1 MQVQAVYRGAQLA
14 VGYVVYEAEGGAAL
28 IVDAPYGSTTSF
40 LEVVRRSKLTV
51 KYIVNTHGHWDLI
64 ADNVPL
70 ANATGAQLCAH
81 AWDNARLAN
90 PGIAV
95 EHPDEKVPPIKP
107 SRPDRYL
114 NDGDILEIDDL
125 RFVVLATPG
134 HTPGSICLHEQTVRA
149 LFSGDTITKNAVGN
163 TNMPGGN
170 VQALERSLHKLAE
183 LPDQT
188 KVFPAHGAS
197 TTIKEVRWLLE
208 LANAG

>member
-1 MQVQAVYRGAQLA
+1 VQAIYRGAQVA
-14 VGYVVYEAEGGAAL
+14 VGYLVYQTAGGEAL
-28 IVDAPYGSTTSF
+28 IVDAPYGSTASF
-40 LEVVRRSKLTV
+40 LEIVRHARLTV

-70 ANATGAQLCAH
+70 ASATGALLCAH

-95 EHPDEKVPPIKP
+95 EHSDEKVPPIKP
-107 SRPDRYL
+107 SRPDKYI

-125 RFVVLATPG
+125 RFLVIATPG
-134 HTPGSICLHEQTVRA
+134 HTPGSICLYEQKAQA
-149 LFSGDTITKNAVGN
+149 LFSGDIINKNAVGN

-170 VQALERSLHKLAE
+170 PQALERSLLRLAE

-188 KVFPAHGAS
+188 KIFPAHGAATS
-197 TTIKEVRWLLE
+197 IREVRWLLE